1 MSTTLGPKIA
11 VIAGGGGG
19 IGQAVVLRLAT
30 SGFSPVILDK
40 TTQAGEHTLSKL
52 DRAGQRGEFILADL
66 TKHEDVQHAFSQVL
80 SNYGRVDVLV
90 NLAGG
95 TFHKKLIQNLTIKE
109 WMEVIDMNLK
119 ATFLC
124 CQSVIKSMK
133 RQESGSIINTASNFG
148 ITGSPGRT
156 HYSAAK
162 AAVIAFSKS
171 LALELAT
178 NGIRVNTIAPGMTA
192 TERVRS
198 KFTEEEW
205 AEEGKKIPMRRTAE
219 PCEIA
224 EGVAF
229 LASPESGYMTGQT
242 VHVNG
247 GMVMP

>member
-1 MSTTLGPKIA
+1 MSATLEPKIA

-19 IGQAVVLRLAT
+19 IGQAVVLRLAR
-30 SGFSPVILDK
+30 SGFSTVILDK
-40 TTQAGEHTLSKL
+40 NAQAGERTLTQL
-52 DRAGQRGEFILADL
+52 AREGQRGELILVDL
-66 TKHEDVQHAFSQVL
+66 TKRLEVQNAFSQII
-80 SNYGRVDVLV
+80 SNHGRVDVLV

-95 TFHKKLIQNLTIKE
+95 TFHKKPIHELSITE

-133 RQESGSIINTASNFG
+133 RQKSGNIINTASNFG

-171 LALELAT
+171 LALELALD
-178 NGIRVNTIAPGMTA
+178 GIRVNTIAPGMTA

-198 KFTEEEW
+198 KFTSAEW
-205 AEEGKKIPMRRTAE
+205 TEEGKKIPMLRTAE
-219 PCEIA
+219 PREIA

-229 LASPESGYMTGQT
+229 LAGPESGYMTGQT